1 MVLSLSKS
9 DWFLQPRD
17 IYFYTKLFLI
27 RMQCGQIEAGFCDVQ
42 LGCMDKVAP
51 AATLTPQTCQNAHI
65 LTFKF
70 ISTTPLIGKKL
81 KWILNWTENTRG
93 LNQIFQEKV
102 VPKLKLLLQLQTF
115 FFFSDSFMIVND
127 QWSNWK
133 MKLGISHLGHTFQP
147 SNFVFLQIDSIQ
159 LSHLQMFSY

>member
-81 KWILNWTENTRG
+81 KWILNWTENTRAS
-93 LNQIFQEKV
+93 NQIFKEKV
-102 VPKLKLLLQLQTF
+102 VPKLKLLLQLQNYYYF
-115 FFFSDSFMIVND
+115 FRIHSWLWMINGATEKWNGVFHILD
-127 QWSNWK
+127 IHSN
-133 MKLGISHLGHTFQP
+133 
-147 SNFVFLQIDSIQ
+147 LQISYFFKSIQ
-159 LSHLQMFSY
+159 FS